1 MNWKH
6 YFTTSIGKKLVMGF
20 TGLFLISFLIV
31 HAYVNS
37 MIFVGR
43 NAFNAA
49 ADFMG
54 TTLAIR
60 IMEIGLFA
68 GILLHVI
75 QGYMLAQR
83 NLATRSVRYAVKPGN
98 KTSAWYSR
106 SMGLLGTLI
115 LLFLI
120 IHISHFWV
128 PSRITHDMN
137 ETTLLN
143 GTTTHDLFQKM
154 YDVFQ
159 ERWVVIVYLLGVF
172 SLAWHLIHGFY
183 SAFQT
188 MGLTTHKYKK
198 IIRNTGIVF
207 SILICLLFAA
217 MPVAMHLDP
226 TYDFLNK

>member
-1 MNWKH
+1 
-6 YFTTSIGKKLVMGF
+6 MGF

-37 MIFVGR
+37 MIFVGED
-43 NAFNAA
+43 AFNSA

-54 TTLAIR
+54 TTIAIR
-60 IMEIGLFA
+60 IMEVGLFA
-68 GILLHVI
+68 GIILHVV
-75 QGYMLAQR
+75 QGYLLAQKNMAMR
-83 NLATRSVRYAVKPGN
+83 KQQYQVKAGN

-120 IHISHFWV
+120 VHIVHFWV
-128 PSRITHDMN
+128 PSRV
-137 ETTLLN
+137 
-143 GTTTHDLFQKM
+143 THDLAETQLVNGRTTHNLYQRM
-154 YDVFQ
+154 VDVFQ
-159 ERWVVIVYLLGVF
+159 SPLVVVIYLLGVF

-198 IIRNTGIVF
+198 MIRNVGIAF
-207 SILICLLFAA
+207 SIIICLLFAA
-217 MPVAMHLDP
+217 MPVSMFMGWVA
-226 TYDFLNK
+226 

>member
-31 HAYVNS
+31 HCYVNS

-43 NAFNAA
+43 DAFNAA

-54 TTLAIR
+54 TTIAIR
-60 IMEIGLFA
+60 IMEVGLFA
-68 GILLHVI
+68 GILLHIV
-75 QGYMLAQR
+75 QGYMLVQK
-83 NLATRSVRYAVKPGN
+83 NMSTRSEGYRVKPGN

-128 PSRITHDMN
+128 PSRITHDLN
-137 ETTLLN
+137 ETTLET
-143 GTTTHDLFQKM
+143 GRHTHDLFQRM
-154 YDVFQ
+154 VDVFQ
-159 ERWVVIVYLLGVF
+159 TPWVVVVYLLGVF

-188 MGLTTHKYKK
+188 MGLGTHKYKK
-198 IIRNTGIVF
+198 MIRNVGIVF
-207 SILICLLFAA
+207 TIVVCLLFAA
-217 MPVAMHLDP
+217 MPVSM
-226 TYDFLNK
+226 YMGWVQ

>member
-31 HAYVNS
+31 HCYINA
-37 MIFVGR
+37 MIFVSR
-43 NAFNAA
+43 DAFNAA

-54 TTLAIR
+54 TTIIIR

-68 GILLHVI
+68 GILLHIV
-75 QGYMLAQR
+75 QGYMLVSK
-83 NLATRSVRYAVKPGN
+83 NGGTRKEGYAVKAGN

-115 LLFLI
+115 LLFLVV
-120 IHISHFWV
+120 HIAHFWV
-128 PSRITHDMN
+128 PSRITGDLN
-137 ETTLLN
+137 EVMVRDREM
-143 GTTTHDLFQKM
+143 HDLYQRMVDIFQSPI
-154 YDVFQ
+154 
-159 ERWVVIVYLLGVF
+159 VVVVYLLGVF

-198 IIRNTGIVF
+198 MIRNIGIAF
-207 SILICLLFAA
+207 SVIICLLFAA
-217 MPVAMHLDP
+217 MPVSM
-226 TYDFLNK
+226 FMGWVN